1 MTESLHSEWTDLLSE
16 YLDEELDP
24 ATRQR
29 VDDHLAGCSACRDVL
44 ADLEQIVVAA
54 PHYRGT
60 APAQDLWAGIADAIE
75 ANRVRA
81 LPAAPRWLGSTAR
94 RLLAAGVT
102 LAVLGGSGGYWL
114 AQRGASIL
122 AAPDS
127 VEQATGQ
134 ATGQVIP
141 AGFDSEAYDRAVGEL
156 EEVLVANRHR
166 LDTATVR
173 VVEESLRTIDAAIAD
188 ARLAIQRDSAN
199 AYLNGQ
205 IAAHL
210 WKKVTVLR
218 LAARALGSET

>member
-1 MTESLHSEWTDLLSE
+1 MSESQHTEWTDLLSS

-24 ATRQR
+24 VTRRR
-29 VDDHLAGCSACRDVL
+29 VDDHLAGCAACREVL

-54 PHYRGT
+54 PHYRGV
-60 APAQDLWAGIADAIE
+60 APGRDLWSGIADAIE
-75 ANRVRA
+75 ADRVRP
-81 LPAAPRWLGSTAR
+81 LPVSRRWLGSTTR
-94 RLLAAGVT
+94 RLLAAGIT

-114 AQRGASIL
+114 AKRGGPGVVAG
-122 AAPDS
+122 AP
-127 VEQATGQ
+127 VEQA
-134 ATGQVIP
+134 AGQVIP
-141 AGFDSEAYDRAVGEL
+141 AGFDSEAYDRAVAEL
-156 EEVLVANRHR
+156 EDVLVANRDR

-210 WKKVTVLR
+210 RKKVTVLR

>member
-1 MTESLHSEWTDLLSE
+1 MNESLHTEWTDLLSD
-16 YLDEELDP
+16 YLDDELD
-24 ATRQR
+24 AVTRRR
-29 VDDHLAGCSACRDVL
+29 VADHLAGCAACRDVL

-60 APAQDLWAGIADAIE
+60 APGRDLWAGIASTIE
-75 ANRVRA
+75 ADRVRP
-81 LPAAPRWLGSTAR
+81 LPVGRRWFGASAR
-94 RLLAAGVT
+94 RLLAAGIT
-102 LAVLGGSGGYWL
+102 LAVLGGGGGYWL
-114 AQRGASIL
+114 AQRGQPV
-122 AAPDS
+122 AAVPAPAEP
-127 VEQATGQ
+127 VAGH
-134 ATGQVIP
+134 VIP
-141 AGFDSEAYDRAVGEL
+141 AGFDSEAYDRAVAEL
-156 EEVLVANRHR
+156 EEVLVANRDR

-210 WKKVTVLR
+210 RKKVTVLR